1 MSTGA
6 TNYLGNRFPLRIRG
20 INKGRG
26 SWEHVWKTQSIRSFR
41 HRSRVNIKTIMKGL
55 GADFING
62 IWDYG
67 FEVPK
72 GILGNLKDS
81 LVE

>member
-1 MSTGA
+1 MFGKR
-6 TNYLGNRFPLRIRG
+6 NQLDL
-20 INKGRG
+20 
-26 SWEHVWKTQSIRSFR
+26 FR